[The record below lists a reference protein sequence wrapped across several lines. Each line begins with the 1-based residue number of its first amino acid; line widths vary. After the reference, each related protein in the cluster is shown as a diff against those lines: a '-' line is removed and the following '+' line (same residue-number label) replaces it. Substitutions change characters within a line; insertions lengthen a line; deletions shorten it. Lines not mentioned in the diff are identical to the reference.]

1 VTVKRFSV
9 LLGVVAVVML
19 WVAAA
24 SAQTVAGNWK
34 CVAKVEGRPN
44 MEFRL
49 QLQQDGKEVTGT
61 ASRSDGSA
69 PIRQGSFENGKLKLL
84 IDADGGTYD
93 LQATVSGDKLTGT
106 LTHTGGEKA
115 AWEATREGGAGGA
128 SASSI
133 EGAWKTDQYTLE
145 FKRDGAN
152 LTGKV
157 VMPDGQAVPLTKA
170 SFANGVVRF
179 EVGSPDGNYEVEA
192 KLEGDRLAGTYK
204 TPSGNK
210 RDWEATRL

>member
-1 VTVKRFSV
+1 MKRFSM
-9 LLGVVAVVML
+9 LFGVVAAVVL
-19 WVAAA
+19 WAAAA
-24 SAQTVAGNWK
+24 SGQTVAGNWK

-49 QLQQDGKEVTGT
+49 QLEQDGKEVTGT

-69 PIRQGSFENGKLKLL
+69 PIRGGSFEGGKLKLL

-93 LQATVSGDKLTGT
+93 LQATVSGNKLAGT
-106 LTHTGGEKA
+106 LTHTNGDKA

-128 SASSI
+128 SASSV

-145 FKRDGAN
+145 FKRDGDT

-157 VMPDGQAVPLTKA
+157 VMPDGQAVRMAKA
-170 SFANGVVRF
+170 SFADGVLKF
-179 EVGSPDGNYEVEA
+179 EIGSQDGAYEAEA
-192 KLEGDRLAGTYK
+192 KLDGDKLAGTYK
-204 TPSGNK
+204 TPSGATRN
-210 RDWEATRL
+210 WEAKRL

>member
-1 VTVKRFSV
+1 MKRFSV
-9 LLGVVAVVML
+9 LLGVLVVVMM

-34 CVAKVEGRPN
+34 CVAKTEGRPN

-49 QLQQDGKEVTGT
+49 QLEQNGKEVSGT
-61 ASRSDGSA
+61 ASRSDGST
-69 PIRQGSFENGKLKLL
+69 PIRQGSFEDGKLKLL

-106 LTHTGGEKA
+106 LSHTSGDKA
-115 AWEATREGGAGGA
+115 AWEAVREGGAGGA

-145 FKRDGAN
+145 FKREGDT
-152 LTGKV
+152 LTGEV
-157 VMPDGQAVPLTKA
+157 VMPDGQTIPLTKP
-170 SFANGVVRF
+170 SFANGLLRF
-179 EVGSPDGNYEVEA
+179 EVGSPEGNYEAEA
-192 KLEGDRLAGTYK
+192 KLDGDKLVGTYK
-204 TPSGNK
+204 MPSGNK
-210 RDWEATRL
+210 RDWEAKRL

>member
-1 VTVKRFSV
+1 VKRFSV
-9 LLGVVAVVML
+9 LLGVVVAVML
-19 WVAAA
+19 WAAAA

-49 QLQQDGKEVTGT
+49 QLEQDGKEVTGT

-69 PIRQGSFENGKLKLL
+69 PIRRGSFEDGKLKLL

-93 LQATVSGDKLTGT
+93 LQATVSGNKLAGT
-106 LTHTGGEKA
+106 LTHTNGDKA

-133 EGAWKTDQYTLE
+133 EGTWKTDQYTLE
-145 FKRDGAN
+145 FKRDGDT
-152 LTGKV
+152 LTGKLL
-157 VMPDGQAVPLTKA
+157 MPDGQTIPLTKP
-170 SFANGVVRF
+170 SFANGVLRF
-179 EVGSPDGNYEVEA
+179 EVGSPDGNYEAEA
-192 KLEGDRLAGTYK
+192 KLEGEKLVGTYK
-204 TPSGNK
+204 TPAGATRN
-210 RDWEATRL
+210 WEAKRL

>member
-1 VTVKRFSV
+1 MKRFSV
-9 LLGVVAVVML
+9 LLGVVAVVMM

-34 CVAKVEGRPN
+34 CAAKVEGRPN

-61 ASRSDGSA
+61 ASRSDGST
-69 PIRQGSFENGKLKLL
+69 PIRQGSFEDGKLKLL

-93 LQATVSGDKLTGT
+93 LQATVSGNKLTGT
-106 LTHTGGEKA
+106 LTHSGGDKA
-115 AWEATREGGAGGA
+115 TWEATREGGAGGA
-128 SASSI
+128 SASPI

-145 FKRDGAN
+145 LKRDGGS

-157 VMPDGQAVPLTKA
+157 VMPDGQTIPVTKP
-170 SFANGVVRF
+170 SFANGMLRF
-179 EVGSPDGNYEVEA
+179 EVGSPDGNYEAEA
-192 KLEGDRLAGTYK
+192 KLDGDKLVGTFK
-204 TPSGNK
+204 TPAGATRN
-210 RDWEATRL
+210 WEAQRL

>member
-1 VTVKRFSV
+1 MKRLSMLF
-9 LLGVVAVVML
+9 GVVAAVVL
-19 WVAAA
+19 WAAA
-24 SAQTVAGNWK
+24 GSGQTVAGNWK

-49 QLQQDGKEVTGT
+49 QLEQDGKEVTGT

-69 PIRQGSFENGKLKLL
+69 PIRRGSFEDGKLKLL

-93 LQATVSGDKLTGT
+93 LQATVSGNKLTGT
-106 LTHTGGEKA
+106 LTHTNGDKA

-145 FKRDGAN
+145 FKRDGGS

-157 VMPDGQAVPLTKA
+157 VMPDGQAIPLTKA

-179 EVGSPDGNYEVEA
+179 EVGSPDGNYEAEA
-192 KLEGDRLAGTYK
+192 KLDGDKLVGTFK
-204 TPSGNK
+204 TPAGATRN
-210 RDWEATRL
+210 WEAQRL

>member
-1 VTVKRFSV
+1 VKRFSM
-9 LLGVVAVVML
+9 LFGVVAAVVL
-19 WVAAA
+19 WAAAA
-24 SAQTVAGNWK
+24 SGQTVAGNWK

-49 QLQQDGKEVTGT
+49 QLEQDGKEVTGT

-69 PIRQGSFENGKLKLL
+69 PIRRGSFEDGKLKLL

-93 LQATVSGDKLTGT
+93 LQATVSGNKLTGT

-115 AWEATREGGAGGA
+115 TWEATREGGAGGA

-145 FKRDGAN
+145 FKRDGGS

-157 VMPDGQAVPLTKA
+157 VMPDGQAIPLTKA

-179 EVGSPDGNYEVEA
+179 EVGSPDGNYEAEA
-192 KLEGDRLAGTYK
+192 KLDGDKLVGTFK
-204 TPSGNK
+204 TPAGATRN
-210 RDWEATRL
+210 WEAQRL